1 MDKTLLSMTN
11 HNLNMAA
18 HSLREINYAMAS
30 IQFATSSFD
39 SMHIA
44 FQFFSQCCLLD
55 NLHK

>member
-44 FQFFSQCCLLD
+44 FQFFPNVVC
-55 NLHK
+55 